1 MRKRFLVLTGM
12 IIALSAISPAI
23 ALADGNTSSV
33 SSAITMEPC
42 GAYIFEWRPV
52 DCGNGRAFAILVGG
66 NTLSE
71 SNIILNRGYDY
82 NYTFNPNS
90 AARPWGIVPDLVS
103 YNGVWA
109 IPENEALLPE
119 GTQATLRITLLT
131 NNKNM
136 DTNER
141 YIDVVHLPNG
151 TNTSTLPPEVRKY
164 LINVDGS
171 DAGAYDG
178 TITAGWY
185 TEDGN
190 KKYRKYDGTFVSNTW
205 MRLNEKS
212 YYFDE
217 NGVMLTDTI
226 TPDGIYVN
234 AKGEKTS
241 YIPGWKQVDGK
252 WRYIQKNG
260 YYVANDWVTDNGKS
274 YYFNLA
280 CDMVTNTMTPDGYYV
295 GEDGTWDGNPS
306 AKKNEKNP
314 GPAGANL
321 TGWIQIAADW
331 KYIDE
336 NGEYAVNSWKQSADG
351 GWYYL
356 GSTGNMLK
364 NQLTPDGYY
373 VDTEGLWNGEAAI
386 EQ

>member
-1 MRKRFLVLTGM
+1 MKKKWFT
-12 IIALSAISPAI
+12 IIGLSVALAVISPA
-23 ALADGNTSSV
+23 AVFADTAA
-33 SSAITMEPC
+33 SATVTMEPC
-42 GAYIFEWRPV
+42 GAYLFEWRPV

-66 NTLSE
+66 NTLTE
-71 SNIILNRGYDY
+71 SDVILKRGYDY

-90 AARPWGIVPDLVS
+90 AARPWGTVPDLVN
-103 YNGVWA
+103 YNGIWA
-109 IPENEALLPE
+109 VPDNERQIPDGIQP
-119 GTQATLRITLLT
+119 TLQITLLT

-141 YIDVVHLPNG
+141 YIDVVHLPDG
-151 TNTSTLPPEVRKY
+151 TDISSLPPEVRKY

-178 TITAGWY
+178 TVTSGWFI
-185 TEDGN
+185 DGTN
-190 KKYRKYDGTFVSNTW
+190 KKYRNYDGTFVTNTW
-205 MRLNEKS
+205 MSLEEES

-234 AKGEKTS
+234 ANGEKTS
-241 YIPGWKQVDGK
+241 YLPGWKQVDGN

-280 CDMVTNTMTPDGYYV
+280 CNMVVNTTTPDGYYV
-295 GEDGTWDGNPS
+295 GEDGAWDGNPS
-306 AKKNEKNP
+306 ANVNKENV
-314 GPAGANL
+314 GPAGTNT
-321 TGWIQIAADW
+321 TGWIKIADDW
-331 KYIDE
+331 KYIDS
-336 NGEYAVNSWKQSADG
+336 NGEYTVNDWRQSADG

-356 GSTGNMLK
+356 GYNGNMLK
-364 NQLTPDGYY
+364 NQTTPDGYY
-373 VDTEGLWNGEAAI
+373 VDAEGLWDGMSPAE
-386 EQ
+386 